1 MVDRMLTRR
10 QLMQLGR
17 EILSEGDPE
26 QLRELIEE
34 FDRNVPH
41 PAASDLFLFP
51 ELAFG
56 DRPPTLEDI
65 VDEALRYTDPVLSTW
80 CPAQRRT
87 RRRSVRQRARRG

>member
-1 MVDRMLTRR
+1 MLTRR

-17 EILSEGDPE
+17 EILSEGDPVR
-26 QLRELIEE
+26 LGELIEE
-34 FDRNVPH
+34 FDRHVPH

-65 VDEALRYTDPVLSTW
+65 VDEALFYVDSTLTRS